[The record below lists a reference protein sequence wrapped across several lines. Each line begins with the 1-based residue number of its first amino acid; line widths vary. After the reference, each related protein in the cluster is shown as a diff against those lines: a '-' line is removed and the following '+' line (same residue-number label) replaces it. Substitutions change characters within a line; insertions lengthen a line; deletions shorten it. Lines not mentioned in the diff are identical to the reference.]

1 MREYPGFAVHSNLF
15 VLCYNNTVLLS
26 TQHYNS
32 LMEQD
37 PVILTLLKLKRQNE
51 EITAQKEKI
60 NDLKTIKRIKKAA
73 ELNEAIEK
81 YKEIE
86 EALKKL

>member
-1 MREYPGFAVHSNLF
+1 
-15 VLCYNNTVLLS
+15 
-26 TQHYNS
+26 
-32 LMEQD
+32 MEQD